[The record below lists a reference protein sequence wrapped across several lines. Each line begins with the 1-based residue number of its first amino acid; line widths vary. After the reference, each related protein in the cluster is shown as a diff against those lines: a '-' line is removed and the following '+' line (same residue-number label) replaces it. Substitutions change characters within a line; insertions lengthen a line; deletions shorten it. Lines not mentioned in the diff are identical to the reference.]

1 MIEFSILI
9 FIYIGI
15 CIGGFK
21 LYFYLQGKN
30 MDHANNRLRKWIVTY
45 FLFAFFILL
54 EIPFAIFFPFWLNN
68 KLMVVEQSTNSS
80 MYLLLSGCL
89 VLAIALWYGRKSRP
103 KGF

>member
-9 FIYIGI
+9 FIYISI

-21 LYFYLQGKN
+21 LYFYLQEKN
-30 MDHANNRLRKWIVTY
+30 MNHANGRLRKWIFTY
-45 FLFAFFILL
+45 CLSACFILL

-68 KLMVVEQSTNSS
+68 KLMIIEKSTNSS

-89 VLAIALWYGRKSRP
+89 VLAIALWFGRKSRP